1 MDIEEQLELMD
12 KYSFRAIGPVMYEY
26 TLWVLTE
33 AQKRGFKRLY
43 FLARDGYLL
52 CEIAKKIC
60 SKQSFDIE
68 CRYLYCSRYSLR
80 MPSYHLIGE
89 EAFDLLLLN
98 GYYITPK
105 TLLMR
110 AEFDPSEQNEIYRQL
125 KITDENKVL
134 SDYEFG
140 KLADKLKENKF
151 YINSVIEK
159 SKTAYKPAI
168 DYFRQEDLF
177 ENDYIAIVDSGWTG
191 SMQRSL
197 RILMESAGYKGKFC
211 GFYFGMYAKP
221 KESIDGEY
229 LNFYFDWE
237 AGIMHKIMFNNNLFE
252 CMLSAPHGMTLRY
265 DYSDWISTPVLA
277 EYQKNEMHWLVEHQ
291 IQGALKYSEEH
302 TDKKDFTYDYKK
314 SLRICYKILKRTM
327 VFPTADEVK
336 MYSRF
341 MFCDDVT
348 EGYHLTLTEKNM
360 KQALND
366 NMLVPRVFRKLFR
379 IKKHTAVSKPLWIYG
394 LTAEYP
400 APLRLWYR
408 LNILAWD
415 ILKFLLKR

>member
-1 MDIEEQLELMD
+1 MDIDTQLKLMD
-12 KYSFRAIGPVMYEY
+12 EYSFRTVGQVMYEY
-26 TLWVLTE
+26 VLWVLTE
-33 AQKRGFKRLY
+33 ARKRKFKRLY

-60 SKQSFDIE
+60 YKYSIDIE

-110 AEFDPSEQNEIYRQL
+110 AELDSLERSKIYSQLEIH
-125 KITDENKVL
+125 DENAVL

-140 KLADKLKENKF
+140 KLADKLKKNES
-151 YINSVIEK
+151 YRNSVIEK
-159 SKTAYKPAI
+159 SRAAYKPAI
-168 DYFRQEDLF
+168 NYFRQEKLF
-177 ENDYIAIVDSGWTG
+177 ENDYISIVDSGWTG

-221 KESIDGEY
+221 KESTDGEY
-229 LNFYFDWE
+229 LNFYFDQDN
-237 AGIMHKIMFNNNLFE
+237 GIMRKIMFNNNLFE

-265 DYSDWISTPVLA
+265 ECSENISQPILA
-277 EYQKNEMHWLVEHQ
+277 EYPENEMRRLVDHQ
-291 IQGALKYSEEH
+291 IQGALKYAEERAN
-302 TDKKDFTYDYKK
+302 TEKFAYSYKK
-314 SLRICYKILKRTM
+314 SLKLCYKVLKRAM
-327 VFPTADEVK
+327 VFPTADEVR
-336 MYSRF
+336 MYGRF

-348 EGYHLTLTEKNM
+348 EGYHLTLTDENM

-366 NMLVPRVFRKLFR
+366 NMLVPRVLRKLFH

-415 ILKFLLKR
+415 ILKFILKR